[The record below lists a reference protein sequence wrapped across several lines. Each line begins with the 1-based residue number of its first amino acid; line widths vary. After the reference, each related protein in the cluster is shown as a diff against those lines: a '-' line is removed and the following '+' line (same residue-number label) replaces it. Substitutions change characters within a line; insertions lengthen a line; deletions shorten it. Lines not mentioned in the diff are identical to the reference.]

1 MPLTTHSQHT
11 FNFDCFSTKAETH
24 NLYFNVGLRGSGK
37 PFSIA
42 YFDERRDGI
51 HGRTDGIHG
60 RGEGRVGGGRGGKGA
75 SNEGVGDE
83 GLIEEMIC
91 GIDEMRDVQEVSISR
106 FFMIQQ

>member
-11 FNFDCFSTKAETH
+11 FNFACFSTKDETH
-24 NLYFNVGLRGSGK
+24 NLYFILGLRGSGK

-42 YFDERRDGI
+42 YFDERRD
-51 HGRTDGIHG
+51 G

-91 GIDEMRDVQEVSISR
+91 GIDEMRDVQEVSIS
-106 FFMIQQ
+106 

>member
-11 FNFDCFSTKAETH
+11 FNLDCFSAKDETH

-51 HGRTDGIHG
+51 HGR
-60 RGEGRVGGGRGGKGA
+60 GEGRVGGVRGGKGA
-75 SNEGVGDE
+75 DNEGVGDE
-83 GLIEEMIC
+83 GLIEEMIS
-91 GIDEMRDVQEVSISR
+91 GIDEMRDVQEVSIPR

>member
-11 FNFDCFSTKAETH
+11 FNLDCFPTKGETH

-51 HGRTDGIHG
+51 HGR
-60 RGEGRVGGGRGGKGA
+60 GEGRVGGGRGGKGS
-75 SNEGVGDE
+75 SNEGVEDE
-83 GLIEEMIC
+83 GLVEEMIC